1 MRKVN
6 SPRFDIS
13 GNSFFRV
20 LRFNLVNTL
29 IPTGNYRMG
38 TGLRPGLTL
47 LILHWFGRPMFR
59 FLIHYE
65 PHLHRIYQLIRKK
78 QR

>member
-20 LRFNLVNTL
+20 LRLNLVNTL

-47 LILHWFGRPMFR
+47 LFLHWLGRPLFR
-59 FLIHYE
+59 LLIRYE
-65 PHLHRIYQLIRKK
+65 PQLHRLYQKLKK
-78 QR
+78 H

>member
-1 MRKVN
+1 MRKLN

-20 LRFNLVNTL
+20 LRFSLVNTL
-29 IPTGNYRMG
+29 FPTGNYRMG

-47 LILHWFGRPMFR
+47 LFLHWFGRSLFR
-59 FLIHYE
+59 LLIRYE
-65 PHLHRIYQLIRKK
+65 PQLHRLYQKLKK
-78 QR
+78 H